1 MESIINANQANL
13 RSPWALIG
21 AIDHMARRHDRGV
34 RGTYDGYDLERADYP
49 GEQKGRDIFHEQ
61 RCCTR
66 ARRQWGSACVWAE
79 ARRRRSSPRDGPVQ
93 NL

>member
-21 AIDHMARRHDRGV
+21 AIDHMARRHDRGT

-66 ARRQWGSACVWAE
+66 ARRCGVLRAWWAE
-79 ARRRRSSPRDGPVQ
+79 ARRRRCSPRDGLVQ